1 MGFNRVDWIPNDFI
15 DFLEDIFNQTRLTE
29 VVQTLSHEGK
39 LGTDIK
45 LTNARRMPR
54 KQFHR
59 PSKGEA

>member
-1 MGFNRVDWIPNDFI
+1 MDLDCIPNDFI

-54 KQFHR
+54 QQFHR